1 MYFPP
6 LTPPSPV
13 HEDLGVWAP
22 ADHQR
27 VIAKL
32 TTGLGVPFYHEKRI
46 RLEPLPETML
56 DDAKASRN
64 DGPPVPDLSL
74 IDNDSDQ
81 TPIIIEVCKTKGQ
94 KDDIQKVIQLIDN
107 DLYGIR
113 EGFIYNYKTQQWLRY
128 RFGDGSLITES
139 SFSEILQLN
148 LNAFL

>member
-6 LTPPSPV
+6 LTPPPLVS
-13 HEDLGVWAP
+13 EDLGVWAP

-27 VIAKL
+27 IISKL
-32 TTGLGVPFYHEKRI
+32 TVGLGILYYHKKAI

-56 DDAKASRN
+56 DDSKAS
-64 DGPPVPDLSL
+64 PVPDLSL
-74 IDNDSDQ
+74 VNNDTDE

-113 EGFIYNYKTQQWLRY
+113 EGFIYNYKTQQWHRY
-128 RFGDGSLITES
+128 RFGDGGLTAES
-139 SFSEILQLN
+139 SFSEILQLD
-148 LNAFL
+148 LNQFLL